1 MRARC
6 RAWLL
11 CALLVLARQA
21 GQSFRTSFALPPQS
35 GLQRRA
41 LLLGTA
47 ISVPAEVRAESGA
60 GAVAKLKECEAEVS
74 KIMGG
79 LSSSASNV
87 FAMTPA
93 QASEANTRGPPK
105 MGSFASTDGPCSTSA
120 LRSAAETLAKSP
132 PSGLNRQQREKLE
145 NGPKRIVEAREAIV
159 EANNQKQGARLF
171 GAVKRYIEATSSL
184 LVAAPWVRAVG
195 DIDSTCNNYG
205 KNRLQCLATLQGS
218 KPELIWIIEWQKSAD
233 LWYWCII
240 LGI

>member
-11 CALLVLARQA
+11 CAFLVLVRQA
-21 GQSFRTSFALPPQS
+21 GQSFGTSFALPPS

-41 LLLGTA
+41 LLLGAA

-60 GAVAKLKECEAEVS
+60 SAVAKLKECEAEVS

-93 QASEANTRGPPK
+93 QVSEVNTRGPPK

-145 NGPKRIVEAREAIV
+145 DGPKRIVEAREAIV

-171 GAVKRYIEATSSL
+171 GAVKKYIEATSSL
-184 LVAAPWVRAVG
+184 LVAAP
-195 DIDSTCNNYG
+195 
-205 KNRLQCLATLQGS
+205 
-218 KPELIWIIEWQKSAD
+218 
-233 LWYWCII
+233 
-240 LGI
+240 